1 MTRQSIGLITEFLI
15 KGYRVKVYISN
26 HGEKRLRKRIK
37 NNEQFKGN
45 VDEYV
50 VASNIL
56 ALGKRVIPHCKN
68 NDDVAIIDEDNN
80 ISVIAE
86 FVELSDNEGRVN
98 IITILDKTNIYV
110 KDTTTIEKL
119 K

>member
-1 MTRQSIGLITEFLI
+1 MTKQNIGLITEFLI
-15 KGYRVKVYISN
+15 KGYKIKVHISN

-37 NNEQFKGN
+37 KSSNIKADI
-45 VDEYV
+45 DEYV

-80 ISVIAE
+80 ITVIAE
-86 FVELSDNEGRVN
+86 FIEVSDSEGKVN

-110 KDTTTIEKL
+110 KDTTTIERL